1 MNARK
6 TEALIITDRNNTN
19 KTLFVE
25 QRKPEPKRRSLTK
38 QQGAGYSFFKAAWN
52 PADSIASCYFLR

>member
-19 KTLFVE
+19 KIKPLFVE

-38 QQGAGYSFFKAAWN
+38 QQGAGYSFF
-52 PADSIASCYFLR
+52 